1 LLLPSR
7 VLPNGRTEGAP
18 HALLEAMAAG
28 LPVIASDVGGVG
40 DLVRDGQT
48 GLLFD
53 PSSPVSLLAALDTL
67 VSQPVRV
74 KSIAQAGQQ
83 AAQAFDWRVIAP
95 RLERWL
101 GGVD

>member
-1 LLLPSR
+1 
-7 VLPNGRTEGAP
+7 
-18 HALLEAMAAG
+18 MAAG